1 MDLVARDWHSDS
13 VWDSTSEKVEMK
25 ISSVQQHSVYRPRE
39 VFRRYIESSD
49 ITVTL

>member
-13 VWDSTSEKVEMK
+13 IWDSTKEKVEIK
-25 ISSVQQHSVYRPRE
+25 LSSVQQHSVYRPRE